1 MSKFKSRI
9 KCLGIES
16 TAHTFGVS
24 IVTGKGEILSDVRD
38 MYKTKSGGIIPIK
51 AAMHHK
57 EVRDII
63 LKQALEEAK
72 LKINDVNLISV
83 AIGPGLAPC
92 LLSGLEFAKE
102 LSKKNK
108 IPLIGVNHL
117 CSHLEI
123 GKLLTKAKNPV
134 YILATG
140 ANTQIISLEGE
151 RYRIFGEALSIGL
164 GNALDKF
171 GRAINLGFP
180 SGPKIE
186 ELAKKGKYIELPYV
200 VKGMDVEFSG
210 IVTSAI
216 NKHKKGAKKEDLCF
230 SIQETCFSMLTEV
243 SERALAH
250 TNKNELLLIGGVAAN
265 KRLIEMLSIMCK
277 ERDAKFY
284 VVPLKYS
291 GDCGTQISWQG
302 ILQYKSNEAYY
313 NKLKLEDIDIKPNW
327 RIDQVKFNWL

>member
-1 MSKFKSRI
+1 M
-9 KCLGIES
+9 
-16 TAHTFGVS
+16 TD
-24 IVTGKGEILSDVRD
+24 KGEILSDVRD
-38 MYKTKSGGIIPIK
+38 MYKTEHGGIIPIE
-51 AAMHHK
+51 AAKHHEK
-57 EVRDII
+57 IGDKVLEEA
-63 LKQALEEAK
+63 LKQAG
-72 LKINDVNLISV
+72 LKINQINLISV

-92 LLSGLEFAKE
+92 LLKGLEFAKE
-102 LSKKNK
+102 LSEKNN

-117 CSHLEI
+117 IAHLEI

-140 ANTQIISLEGE
+140 ANTQIISLEGD
-151 RYRIFGEALSIGL
+151 RYRIFGEALSIGI

-171 GRAINLGFP
+171 GRAIGLGFP

-210 IVTSAI
+210 IVTAAI
-216 NKHKKGAKKEDLCF
+216 NKYKEGIKKEDLCF
-230 SIQETCFSMLTEV
+230 SMQETCFAMLTEV

-250 TNKNELLLIGGVAAN
+250 TNKKELLLIGGVAAN

-291 GDCGTQISWQG
+291 GDNAAMIAWQG
-302 ILQYKSNEAYY
+302 ILEHKKSTKKE
-313 NKLKLEDIDIKPNW
+313 EMDINPRW
-327 RIDQVKFNWL
+327 RIDEVRVNWF

>member
-1 MSKFKSRI
+1 MVMALI
-9 KCLGIES
+9 LGIEC
-16 TAHTFGVS
+16 TAHTFGIGV
-24 IVTGKGEILSDVRD
+24 VRNGKILSDVRD
-38 MYKTKSGGIIPIK
+38 MYKTEKGGIIPIE
-51 AAMHHK
+51 AAKHHEK
-57 EVRDII
+57 IRD
-63 LKQALEEAK
+63 KVLEEALNQAG
-72 LKINDVNLISV
+72 LKINQINLISV

-92 LLSGLEFAKE
+92 LLKGLEFAKG
-102 LSKKNK
+102 LSKKNN

-117 CSHLEI
+117 IAHLEI

-171 GRAINLGFP
+171 GRSIGLGFP

-186 ELAKKGKYIELPYV
+186 ELAEKGKYIELPYV

-216 NKHKKGAKKEDLCF
+216 NKHKEGASKEDLSF
-230 SIQETCFSMLTEV
+230 TMQETCFALLTEV

-250 TNKNELLLIGGVAAN
+250 TNKKELLLIGGVAAN

-291 GDCGTQISWQG
+291 GDNAAMISWQG
-302 ILQYKSNEAYY
+302 ILEYKKEER
-313 NKLKLEDIDIKPNW
+313 KDFDINPKW
-327 RIDQVKFNWL
+327 RIDQVRVNWL